1 MDYKKFFEKRNIEYQ
16 EGLNEKEISHI
27 EEIYDI
33 FFPTEL
39 KEVLEQ
45 VLPVEKGFY
54 NWRDFSKENI
64 QYIIQTI
71 ERSNIDF
78 FRDAADIYWND
89 DWGKEPKNNEE
100 IEKIVRN
107 KLSHAPK
114 LIPIYTHRYMPM
126 IDEKNNPIF
135 SIHGVDVICYG
146 TRIDEYFQIE
156 FGEKKQ
162 ESIKYSEIK
171 QIPFWTEMI

>member
-1 MDYKKFFEKRNIEYQ
+1 
-16 EGLNEKEISHI
+16 
-27 EEIYDI
+27 
-33 FFPTEL
+33 
-39 KEVLEQ
+39 
-45 VLPVEKGFY
+45 
-54 NWRDFSKENI
+54 
-64 QYIIQTI
+64 
-71 ERSNIDF
+71 
-78 FRDAADIYWND
+78 
-89 DWGKEPKNNEE
+89 
-100 IEKIVRN
+100 
-107 KLSHAPK
+107 LSHAPK

>member
-1 MDYKKFFEKRNIEYQ
+1 MRVEECVKKLKSKGIIDSR
-16 EGLNEKEISHI
+16 
-27 EEIYDI
+27 EIYI
-33 FFPTEL
+33 YASL
-39 KEVLEQ
+39 K
-45 VLPVEKGFY
+45 
-54 NWRDFSKENI
+54 NI
-64 QYIIQTI
+64 IG
-71 ERSNIDF
+71 
-78 FRDAADIYWND
+78 A
-89 DWGKEPKNNEE
+89 
-100 IEKIVRN
+100 
-107 KLSHAPK
+107 
-114 LIPIYTHRYMPM
+114 HRYMPM